1 MRIKRM
7 ETVLIGIIGLLV
19 GVGATLG
26 TQQAL
31 KGDQDRTEDVLKA
44 IKDLE
49 SEIDKAEA
57 QATKNLTQTDLLQ
70 VPCSAQYIIDNGE
83 GLCREMWCRMNRQG
97 SAQGA
102 ESSEC
107 NAISNTINSKFI
119 VEQCMKLWN
128 DESTAGRRGIDQNS
142 KFAQCLHIFDK
153 RK

>member
-57 QATKNLTQTDLLQ
+57 QATKNQCYLQ
-70 VPCSAQYIIDNGE
+70 HNQQQVY
-83 GLCREMWCRMNRQG
+83 
-97 SAQGA
+97 
-102 ESSEC
+102 
-107 NAISNTINSKFI
+107 
-119 VEQCMKLWN
+119 
-128 DESTAGRRGIDQNS
+128 RR
-142 KFAQCLHIFDK
+142 AMYEALE
-153 RK
+153 